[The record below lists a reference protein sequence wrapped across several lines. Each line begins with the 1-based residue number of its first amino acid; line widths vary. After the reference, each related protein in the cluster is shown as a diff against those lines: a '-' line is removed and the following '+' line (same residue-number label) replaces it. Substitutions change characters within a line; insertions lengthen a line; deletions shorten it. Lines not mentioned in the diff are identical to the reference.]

1 MTISINKII
10 DVSTILPTAAV
21 GRRNFAYAT
30 FIQKSNKTETRS
42 YSSAIE
48 VAEDLGSN
56 SEAYKSALKY
66 FAGGFNGIRPTQFYV
81 RLINQTGLTSSTQG
95 KFTTGDASAN
105 LSFLIA
111 ANDGKFTI
119 AKDGGS
125 AIDVDVNLTS
135 ATTFAGVASLL
146 QEAVRLADASLR
158 NVKVSHV
165 SDNFIFTSDTY
176 GANSAILIGSGDV
189 TDLTGGNYFDG
200 GSSTD
205 GTTGTLASLITSTLG
220 DNRYYNL
227 ILSNEWSASDILE
240 WSSAVQSATR
250 ITYLLWA
257 ITTNADV
264 ANEDLATDSDS
275 LAKILFD
282 RKASKTVLVYDSSNA
297 DYKQASLA
305 SYFGTVD
312 FTAGRPLGALAFKQF
327 ASITATLLNS
337 SQFDNLKSKYVNF
350 YSTFGET
357 GRDIAYEG
365 RSCGGSMI
373 NDIIAVDYIDYNMTY
388 NIFDLVITLPRVGF
402 EAGDFA
408 KTEQSIERVYLD
420 ALASGIIGGGTDPD
434 TGETYD
440 NGYSITMPNPSTIS
454 SADKSSGLVKNIT
467 TIGLLRGSA
476 TKFVITNTLKF

>member
-1 MTISINKII
+1 MTISIKKII

-21 GRRNFAYAT
+21 GRRNFAYAA

-42 YSSAIE
+42 YSSAVE

-56 SEAYKSALKY
+56 SEAYKAALKY

-95 KFTTGDASAN
+95 KFTTGDASDN
-105 LSFLIA
+105 LASLIA
-111 ANDGKFTI
+111 TDDGKFTI

-125 AIDVDVNLTS
+125 AIDVEVDLTS
-135 ATTFAGVASLL
+135 ATTFTGVASLL
-146 QEAVRLADASLR
+146 QESIRLADASLR
-158 NVKVSHV
+158 NVSVAYV
-165 SDNFIFTSDTY
+165 GDNFVFTSDTY
-176 GANSAILIGSGDV
+176 GDDSAIAIGAGDT
-189 TDLTGGNYFDG
+189 TDLTGANYFDG
-200 GSSTD
+200 GSATAGS
-205 GTTGTLASLITSTLG
+205 TGTLAALITSTLG
-220 DNRYYNL
+220 DNRYYHL
-227 ILSNEWSASDILE
+227 ILSNEWSVADILE
-240 WSSAVQSATR
+240 WSSAVQAATR

-264 ANEDLATDSDS
+264 ADEDLATDTDS
-275 LAKILFD
+275 IARILFD
-282 RKASKTVLVYDSSNA
+282 RKASKTVLIYDSSNV
-297 DYKQASLA
+297 DYKQASLP
-305 SYFGTVD
+305 SYFGIVD
-312 FTAGRPLGALAFKQF
+312 FTAARPLGALAFKQF
-327 ASITATLLNS
+327 ASITATSLDS
-337 SQFDNLKSKYVNF
+337 SQFDNLKAKYVNF

-408 KTEQSIERVYLD
+408 KLEQSIERAYLD

-440 NGYSITMPNPSTIS
+440 NGYLITLPNPSTVS
-454 SADKSSGLVKNIT
+454 SADKSAGLIKNIT
-467 TIGLLRGSA
+467 TVGLLRGSA